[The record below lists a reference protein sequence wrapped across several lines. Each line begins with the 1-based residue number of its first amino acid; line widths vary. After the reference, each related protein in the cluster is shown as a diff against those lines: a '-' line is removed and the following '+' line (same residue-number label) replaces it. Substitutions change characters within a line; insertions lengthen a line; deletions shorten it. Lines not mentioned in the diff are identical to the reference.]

1 VEFESA
7 IFAVVL
13 RDSTT
18 VSDRC
23 LSFYKSELTYRECA
37 LNTGFISMNIRD
49 LGGLKVNKKILI
61 AIIVIVA
68 ISIVGTAALYAL
80 SANDGMFEFSGTMVF
95 QSDVTGVS
103 IAILGP
109 EETLKT
115 GAIGDS
121 GELTF
126 TGLPEGDYQAIAVKE
141 GYTSHHVMGTSINRG
156 YMGGKTTVPISMMA
170 MPDEMP
176 LYVSANP
183 NAVIIKQGSSKYVTV
198 TVTSMN
204 DVVDEVSLDC
214 TQLPSGVTAA
224 FSPASV
230 TLTAGGKA
238 SSTLTLTVSS
248 TAAKGIYG
256 VDIELNT
263 EELGTGGFAL
273 LFEVS

>member
-1 VEFESA
+1 VRVKYCAHFNKHQ
-7 IFAVVL
+7 
-13 RDSTT
+13 
-18 VSDRC
+18 
-23 LSFYKSELTYRECA
+23 KS
-37 LNTGFISMNIRD
+37 I
-49 LGGLKVNKKILI
+49 GGIKLNKKILV
-61 AIIVIVA
+61 AIIVILA
-68 ISIVGTAALYAL
+68 ISIAGTVAIYAL
-80 SANDGMFEFSGTMVF
+80 SANDNIFPFSGTMVF
-95 QSDVTGVS
+95 QSDVTGVNV
-103 IAILGP
+103 AILGP

-115 GAIGDS
+115 GVVGDN

-126 TGLPEGDYQAIAVKE
+126 TGLPEGDYQAIATKE
-141 GYTSHHVMGTSINRG
+141 GYTSHHVMGTSVNRG
-156 YMGGKTTVPISMMA
+156 YMGGKSTIPMSMMA

-183 NAVIIKQGSSKYVTV
+183 NALIIKQGSSKTTTV

-204 DVVDEVSLDC
+204 DVAGSVSLDC
-214 TQLPSGVTAA
+214 MQLPSGVTAT

-248 TAAKGIYG
+248 TATKGTCG

-273 LFEVS
+273 LFQVS